1 MKCSKISISELKQ
14 FHFSTL
20 LLEKKKTKLNYLRN
34 TFAKPDT
41 DNEIQN

>member
-20 LLEKKKTKLNYLRN
+20 LLEKKNETKLFKKYL
-34 TFAKPDT
+34 AKPDT